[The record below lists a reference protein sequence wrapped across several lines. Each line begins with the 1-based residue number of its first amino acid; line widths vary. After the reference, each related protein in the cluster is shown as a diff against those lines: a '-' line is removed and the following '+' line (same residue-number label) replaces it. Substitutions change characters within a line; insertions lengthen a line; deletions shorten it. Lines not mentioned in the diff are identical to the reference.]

1 MFAGPDTNVRGTEG
15 GTMKRFLALIMI
27 ALLGVG
33 GLAHSSEK
41 STQEVLLV
49 TQRDQVD
56 GCKYLGQV
64 MGSSALGGFAAQK
77 WGKANAE
84 KEMINKTERMG
95 GNVIL
100 VHSSEG
106 GFNGAKAVGDAY
118 LCSAGA
124 PDAGRGQAPPA
135 ETPAAGQGGCVKDTD
150 CKGDRICESG
160 RCVKP

>member
-1 MFAGPDTNVRGTEG
+1 VFTEPYTHCRRTEG
-15 GTMKRFLALIMI
+15 GTMKRFLALITI
-27 ALLGVG
+27 ALLGTVG
-33 GLAHSSEK
+33 FVHLSEA
-41 STQEVLLV
+41 SETEVLLV

-56 GCKYLGQV
+56 GCKRLGKV
-64 MGSSALGGFAAQK
+64 TGSSALGGFFAQNL
-77 WGKANAE
+77 GKANAE

-124 PDAGRGQAPPA
+124 QDAGQKQAPPA
-135 ETPAAGQGGCVKDTD
+135 ETPAGGQGGCLKDTD
-150 CKGDRICESG
+150 CKGERVCESG